1 MESLKNKV
9 PHILLYII
17 PSIIAVIFIILF
29 INTINN
35 LNQAEKSYK
44 DKIEKHNQEK
54 KELIAGY
61 KEKEKLFKISENLKI
76 NNIALLEYFIEE
88 MKRKGLT
95 NPVENIISDL
105 QKHPELIPYEGTLGG
120 TMGFYFKKEIW
131 VLNNKWVFAYF
142 EDGHTS
148 GYLLL
153 EYTVTDDGRIN
164 WKRIAAMM
172 D

>member
-1 MESLKNKV
+1 MKISHKKV
-9 PHILLYII
+9 FQFLFYVIPAMLAII
-17 PSIIAVIFIILF
+17 FFILF
-29 INTINN
+29 MNKNN
-35 LNQAEKSYK
+35 ELHKTENGFK
-44 DKIEKHNQEK
+44 DKVEKYSRMR
-54 KELIAGY
+54 KELIADY
-61 KEKEKLFKISENLKI
+61 KEKEKLFGISKNFKM
-76 NNIALLEYFIEE
+76 NNIALFDHYINE
-88 MKRKGLT
+88 MKKKGLA
-95 NPVENIISDL
+95 NPVDDIISDL
-105 QKHPELIPYEGTLGG
+105 QKHPELIPYNGTLGG

-131 VLNNKWVFAYF
+131 VLNSKWVFAYF